1 MKKLLLTAA
10 TVVPFLISC
19 GGPEFS
25 VGYRYVPPKDN
36 TACLQSCDSEFSKCQ
51 QQCEERREKCIE
63 DARKRAEAIY
73 QRELSIYQKELS
85 AYNKAYTSYQRAL
98 LDWNNNYRKLYKDYL
113 YFKKAC
119 KKTKDYYACDR
130 KYQLEQA
137 LDTLNDTKPTP
148 PAQPQ
153 KPDLQKIILELSS
166 SCTTDCGCKETYNA
180 CFTSCG
186 GEIVPYKFC
195 TKNCK

>member
-1 MKKLLLTAA
+1 MKKLLLTAISA
-10 TVVPFLISC
+10 IPFLISC

-25 VGYRYVPPKDN
+25 VAYRYVPPKDN
-36 TACLQSCDSEFSKCQ
+36 INCLMSCDSEFKKCQ
-51 QQCEERREKCIE
+51 QKCSEKREKCLE

-73 QRELSIYQKELS
+73 QKELNIYQKELS
-85 AYNKAYTSYQRAL
+85 VYNKAYTSYQRAL
-98 LDWNNNYRKLYKDYL
+98 LDWNNNYRKLYKDYI
-113 YFKKAC
+113 YFKNVC

-148 PAQPQ
+148 PTPPK
-153 KPDLQKIILELSS
+153 KPDLQEIISQLSS
-166 SCTTDCGCKETYNA
+166 ACYTDCGCKETYNT

-186 GEIVPYKFC
+186 GKIVPYKFC
-195 TKNCK
+195 VKNCK

>member
-1 MKKLLLTAA
+1 MKKLLLTAIF
-10 TVVPFLISC
+10 TVPFLISC

-25 VGYRYVPPKDN
+25 VAYRYVPPKDN
-36 TACLQSCDSEFSKCQ
+36 TNCLLSCDSEFRKCQ
-51 QQCEERREKCIE
+51 QRCSEKREKCLE

-73 QRELSIYQKELS
+73 QKELNIYQKELS

-98 LDWNNNYRKLYKDYL
+98 LDWNNNYRKLYKDYI
-113 YFKKAC
+113 YFKNVC

-148 PAQPQ
+148 PTPPK
-153 KPDLQKIILELSS
+153 KPDLQEIISQLSS
-166 SCTTDCGCKETYNA
+166 ACYTDCGCKETYNA

-195 TKNCK
+195 VKNCK